1 MFAPRSFCVKQ
12 SLMSGEKFLGGK
24 ITVTQPRNGFRAGLD
39 AVMLAA
45 AVPEAESALELGAGA
60 GTASLCLA
68 ARLTDMAVIG
78 IEIDPALTKLANEN
92 AAANKVSERVRFVT
106 GDVFA
111 LPPEWK
117 REFGT
122 VLMNPPFH
130 GEGQSSPDP
139 SRARA
144 LMDRGSLGDWLET
157 GLKRTVSGG
166 SFTAIL
172 RADRLHEALGALP
185 ETGVSA
191 FPLWPMA
198 GEAARRVLVQ
208 VMKGARAPFRL
219 LPGLILHDSSGAY
232 TAEADAILRGEAA
245 LAL

>member
-1 MFAPRSFCVKQ
+1 
-12 SLMSGEKFLGGK
+12 MSEKFLGGK
-24 ITVTQPRNGFRAGLD
+24 IIVEQSKDGFRAGLD

-45 AVPEAESALELGAGA
+45 AVPEAASAFELGAGA

-68 ARLTDMAVIG
+68 ARLSAIAITG

-92 AAANKVSERVRFVT
+92 AAASNMSNRVAFVAA
-106 GDVFA
+106 DIFA
-111 LPPEWK
+111 LPVEWK
-117 REFGT
+117 REYDA

-144 LMDRGSLGDWLET
+144 LMDKGTLRDWLEM

-166 SFTAIL
+166 SLTAIL
-172 RADRLHEALGALP
+172 RADRLNEALAALP
-185 ETGVSA
+185 EAGVA
-191 FPLWPMA
+191 VFPLWPKA
-198 GEAARRVLVQ
+198 GDAAKRVLIQ
-208 VMKGARAPFRL
+208 VRKGARTPFCL
-219 LPGLILHDSSGAY
+219 LPGLILHQASGTY
-232 TAEADAILRGEAA
+232 TPEADAILRGEGA

>member
-1 MFAPRSFCVKQ
+1 MAVER
-12 SLMSGEKFLGGK
+12 FLNGK
-24 ITVTQPRNGFRAGLD
+24 VIVRQPENGFRAGLD

-45 AVPEAESALELGAGA
+45 AVPDAANAFELGAGA

-68 ARLTDMAVIG
+68 GRLSAIAITG

-92 AAANKVSERVRFVT
+92 AAANDMDKRVRFVAA
-106 GDVFA
+106 DIFA
-111 LPPEWK
+111 LPLEWK
-117 REFGT
+117 REYDA

-144 LMDRGSLGDWLET
+144 LMDHGTLRDWLET

-172 RADRLHEALGALP
+172 RADRLNEALAALP
-185 ETGVSA
+185 ETGVA
-191 FPLWPMA
+191 VFPLWPKTS
-198 GEAARRVLVQ
+198 EPARRVLVQ
-208 VMKGARAPFRL
+208 VRKGARTPFCL
-219 LPGLILHDSSGAY
+219 LPGLILHQTSGAY
-232 TAEADAILRGEAA
+232 TPEADAILCGEAA
-245 LAL
+245 LALVGTRL

>member
-1 MFAPRSFCVKQ
+1 
-12 SLMSGEKFLGGK
+12 MSAERFLGGK
-24 ITVTQPRNGFRAGLD
+24 IIVSQPETGFRAGLD

-45 AVPEAESALELGAGA
+45 AVPDAETALELGAGA

-68 ARLTDMAVIG
+68 ARLMNTAITG

-92 AAANKVSERVRFVT
+92 ATANGMDQRVRFAT
-106 GDVFA
+106 ADIFA
-111 LPPEWK
+111 LPSEWK
-117 REFGT
+117 REFGA

-144 LMDRGSLGDWLET
+144 LMDHGSLGDWLEA

-166 SFTAIL
+166 SFTVIL
-172 RADRLHEALGALP
+172 RADRLNEALAAVP
-185 ETGVSA
+185 ETGVSV
-191 FPLWPMA
+191 FPLWPAA
-198 GEAARRVLVQ
+198 GEAARRVLIQ
-208 VMKGARAPFRL
+208 VRKGARAPFRL

-232 TAEADAILRGEAA
+232 TPKVEAILRGEAA

>member
-1 MFAPRSFCVKQ
+1 
-12 SLMSGEKFLGGK
+12 MSAERFLGGK
-24 ITVTQPRNGFRAGLD
+24 VIVNQPQGGFRAGLD

-45 AVPEAESALELGAGA
+45 AVPSTKSALELGAGA

-68 ARLTDMAVIG
+68 ARLPDATITG
-78 IEIDPALTKLANEN
+78 IEIDPALVELANRN
-92 AAANKVSERVRFVT
+92 AAANAMSARVSFVT
-106 GDVFA
+106 ADIFA
-111 LPPEWK
+111 LPLEWK
-117 REFGT
+117 REYEA

-130 GEGQSSPDP
+130 GEGQISPDP

-144 LMDRGSLGDWLET
+144 LMDGGTLSNWLEA

-172 RADRLHEALGALP
+172 RADRLNEALTVLP
-185 ETGVSA
+185 QTGVSV
-191 FPLWPMA
+191 FPLWSKA

-208 VMKGARAPFRL
+208 VRKGARTPFRL

-232 TAEADAILRGEAA
+232 TPEADAILRGEGA
-245 LAL
+245 LALVGTPL

>member
-1 MFAPRSFCVKQ
+1 
-12 SLMSGEKFLGGK
+12 MSERFLAGK
-24 ITVTQPRNGFRAGLD
+24 IAVEQSKDGFRAGLD

-45 AVPEAESALELGAGA
+45 AVPGAANAFELGAGA

-68 ARLTDMAVIG
+68 ARLPAIAITG

-92 AAANKVSERVRFVT
+92 AAANGMDERVAFVAA
-106 GDVFA
+106 DIFA
-111 LPPEWK
+111 LPLEWK
-117 REFGT
+117 REYDA

-144 LMDRGSLGDWLET
+144 LMDKGTLRDWLEA

-172 RADRLHEALGALP
+172 RADRLNEALAALP
-185 ETGVSA
+185 ETGVTV
-191 FPLWPMA
+191 FPLWPKA
-198 GEAARRVLVQ
+198 GEPARRVLVQ
-208 VMKGARAPFRL
+208 VQKGARTPFCL
-219 LPGLILHDSSGAY
+219 LPGLILHQASGVY
-232 TAEADAILRGEAA
+232 TPEADAILRGEGA